1 MNPGIL
7 IFLCKE
13 DQKGQVSGVQQAFG
27 FRLDKPSTA
36 FVLFYIVLL
45 VCVYYSPSNF
55 TNEDLN
61 DENVSVRI
69 NIYIKAKGLFLK
81 YFPAFVEKKTGQ
93 IRLIF
98 NCTC

>member
-1 MNPGIL
+1 MQRGPGRPG
-7 IFLCKE
+7 FRSPE
-13 DQKGQVSGVQQAFG
+13 AFG

-81 YFPAFVEKKTGQ
+81 YFPGFCRKKPARS
-93 IRLIF
+93 I
-98 NCTC
+98 